1 MKKKFVFENKK
12 LSTVKRLRIL
22 ENRDLKNG
30 LRLNRNER
38 VDNFENG
45 ILKKIFS
52 KTEKYDLGQY
62 PDHKT
67 IYKS

>member
-1 MKKKFVFENKK
+1 MKKQFVFEDKK
-12 LSTVKRLRIL
+12 LSIIKRLRIL
-22 ENRDLKNG
+22 EDRDLKNG

-52 KTEKYDLGQY
+52 KTEKYDLGKYQIHLRY
-62 PDHKT
+62 
-67 IYKS
+67 I